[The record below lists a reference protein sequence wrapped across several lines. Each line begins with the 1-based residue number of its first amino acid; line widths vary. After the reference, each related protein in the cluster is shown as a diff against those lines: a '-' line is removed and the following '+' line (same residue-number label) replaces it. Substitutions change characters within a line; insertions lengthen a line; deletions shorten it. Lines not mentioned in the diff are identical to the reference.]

1 MGAANGQIEAVF
13 AQARNSHGWPMASNE
28 AQRRIIAADP
38 RITAAKEELLKF
50 LSSDTVA

>member
-1 MGAANGQIEAVF
+1 
-13 AQARNSHGWPMASNE
+13 MASNE